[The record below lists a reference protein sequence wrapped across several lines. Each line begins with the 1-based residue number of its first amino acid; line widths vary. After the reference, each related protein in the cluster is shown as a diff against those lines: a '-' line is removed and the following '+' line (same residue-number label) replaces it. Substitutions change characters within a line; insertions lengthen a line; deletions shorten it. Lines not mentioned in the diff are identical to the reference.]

1 MEKKSFQMRSA
12 IIQNMKKRDCSYTEC
27 CILSSVQSKSSDAV
41 LVLWT
46 RAVEDTGM
54 AGGTREF
61 LTLQLGRVLHQRV
74 PPLCSSVVFSP
85 DQ

>member
-1 MEKKSFQMRSA
+1 MRSA

-54 AGGTREF
+54 ASGTGKFLRFSLGGFCTSEF
-61 LTLQLGRVLHQRV
+61 LRCVLQLCFLQTNSFNHY
-74 PPLCSSVVFSP
+74 
-85 DQ
+85 